1 MQNSNVDFAAP
12 RGGYSNNVISSIRMN
27 CAKNPHLPAL
37 ICEGRSVSWAQMW
50 ERTLRLGNGL
60 LDLGIKPGERL
71 AIYLK
76 NSIEFSETFV
86 ATYHTGMIKTPVS
99 SSLKAHELAYQLNNS
114 GACAIVTSPQLIE
127 TLNAAK
133 ASVPALRH
141 IIVIGDEPL
150 ENTVSY
156 EELIQNA
163 SSGDCGE
170 NRGKAI
176 SPNEID
182 MLLYTSGTTGFPKGA
197 VRGVMEDYHTGVTVC
212 IDWRVRARDVQMVVI
227 PQYHAGA
234 CAWFLATLISGGT
247 LVIMPAYIPEKVLQ
261 NIEKYKVNW
270 LMMVP
275 IMYDWLMMLPKEVMD
290 KYDSSSLRTLI
301 SGGAPLHTPT
311 KLKIKDVFKTAEL
324 NEFYGSTELGVSTCL
339 RDVDQLRKERSVGL
353 PGHDLEIKLFD
364 SEGKEVNRGEP
375 GILYSR
381 GLGGFRGYWGNQ
393 QATKDAFLEG
403 GWATV
408 GDIARQDEDGYYY
421 IVDRLNDMI
430 ITGGVNVYPV
440 EIEEILRG
448 MPQIQDVAVIGV
460 PDEKWGESVK
470 AIVVLKK
477 DAKLS
482 SEDIVTF
489 CKERLAAYKI
499 PKSVEFADAIP
510 RTPTGKILK
519 KDLRKK
525 YWGDSAIQ
533 VS

>member
-1 MQNSNVDFAAP
+1 MQNSSMDFVRP
-12 RGGYSNNVISSIRMN
+12 KGGYSNNVISSIRMN

-37 ICEGRSVSWAQMW
+37 ICEGRTVTWAQMW
-50 ERTLRLGNGL
+50 ERSAKLGNGL
-60 LDLGIKPGERL
+60 LDLGIARGERL

-86 ATYHTGMIKTPVS
+86 ATYHTGIIKTPVS

-114 GACAIVTSPQLIE
+114 GAVAIVTSPDLIE

-133 ASVPALRH
+133 ADVPALKH
-141 IIVIGDEPL
+141 IIVTGDKPV
-150 ENTVSY
+150 ENTISY
-156 EELIQNA
+156 EELIRNT
-163 SSGDCGE
+163 SSED
-170 NRGKAI
+170 RGQSV
-176 SPNEID
+176 SPLEID

-212 IDWRVRARDVQMVVI
+212 IDWRVRAGDVQMVVI

-247 LVIMPAYIPEKVLQ
+247 LVIMPAYVPEKVLQ

-270 LMMVP
+270 MMMVP
-275 IMYDWLMMLPKEVMD
+275 VMYDWLMMLPQEVMN

-311 KLKIKDVFKTAEL
+311 KLKIKDAFKTAEL

-339 RDVDQLRKERSVGL
+339 RDVDQLRKERSVGM
-353 PGHDLEIKLFD
+353 PGHDLEIRLFNGD
-364 SEGKEVNRGEP
+364 GKEVRPGEP

-381 GLGGFRGYWGNQ
+381 GLGGFRGYWANE
-393 QATKDAFLEG
+393 QATKDAFLED

-440 EIEEILRG
+440 EIEEVLRG
-448 MPQIQDVAVIGV
+448 MQNIQDVAVIGV
-460 PDEKWGESVK
+460 PDEKWGESVM

-477 DAKLS
+477 DARQNGG
-482 SEDIVTF
+482 DIIDF
-489 CKERLAAYKI
+489 CKERLAKYKI
-499 PKSVEFADAIP
+499 PKSVEFVEAIP

>member
-1 MQNSNVDFAAP
+1 
-12 RGGYSNNVISSIRMN
+12 
-27 CAKNPHLPAL
+27 
-37 ICEGRSVSWAQMW
+37 
-50 ERTLRLGNGL
+50 
-60 LDLGIKPGERL
+60 
-71 AIYLK
+71 
-76 NSIEFSETFV
+76 
-86 ATYHTGMIKTPVS
+86 
-99 SSLKAHELAYQLNNS
+99 
-114 GACAIVTSPQLIE
+114 
-127 TLNAAK
+127 
-133 ASVPALRH
+133 
-141 IIVIGDEPL
+141 
-150 ENTVSY
+150 
-156 EELIQNA
+156 
-163 SSGDCGE
+163 
-170 NRGKAI
+170 
-176 SPNEID
+176 

-212 IDWRVRARDVQMVVI
+212 IDWRVRAGDVQMVVI

-247 LVIMPAYIPEKVLQ
+247 LVIMPAYVPEKVLQ

-275 IMYDWLMMLPKEVMD
+275 VMYDWLMMLPGKVMN

-311 KLKIKDVFKTAEL
+311 KMKIKDAFKSAEL

-339 RDVDQLRKERSVGL
+339 RDADQLRKERSVGL

-364 SEGKEVNRGEP
+364 SEGKEVKRGEP

-381 GLGGFRGYWGNQ
+381 GLGGFRGYWANQ

-408 GDIARQDEDGYYY
+408 GDIARQDEDRYYY

-440 EIEEILRG
+440 EIEEVLRG

-477 DAKLS
+477 DAGLS
-482 SEDIVTF
+482 GEDILAF